1 MTEFVSEGFHHV
13 ALVARDARRSIAF
26 YRDLL
31 GFSLVKQN
39 GDTDRPGSTQ
49 LYFGDDRGSPGT
61 LIKVIEDPGASHG
74 SWGIGGVHHVA
85 LRVADETRQLRWK
98 RRLTDAGV
106 RVTGPYDRGWF
117 TSIYFADPDRQ
128 ILEIATEGPGFAT
141 DEPIEAL
148 GQRLIQP
155 DPRRLIGGRAED
167 EIRARTHPEPVPEID
182 GAMRLMGIHHV
193 TGFTDDL
200 DASDVFYRQALGLRL
215 VKRSVNQDDPTT
227 LHYFWANYDGKRVL
241 PASDMTLFGWPQDA
255 RRAKEG
261 VGQLGHVAFRASDEQ
276 PLAAWREHVRGQGID
291 VTEIEDHRFF
301 QQFSFRSPDGLLH
314 CIATDTPGFDDDDA
328 VAVE

>member
-1 MTEFVSEGFHHV
+1 MTEFISEGFHHV
-13 ALVARDARRSIAF
+13 ALVARDARRSVAF

-31 GFSLVKQN
+31 GFSLVKQAV
-39 GDTDRPGSTQ
+39 DTDRAGSSQ
-49 LYFGDDRGSPGT
+49 LYFADERGSPGT
-61 LIKVIEDPGASHG
+61 IIKVIERAGASHG
-74 SWGIGGVHHVA
+74 AWGIGGVHHVA
-85 LRVADETRQLRWK
+85 LRVADEAQQLRWK

-117 TSIYFADPDRQ
+117 TSIYFTDPDRQ
-128 ILEIATEGPGFAT
+128 ILEIATEGPGFTT

-167 EIRARTHPEPVPEID
+167 EIRALTHPEPVPEVD
-182 GAMRLMGIHHV
+182 EAMRLLGLHHV

-200 DASDVFYRQALGLRL
+200 DASDAFYQQILGLRL

-241 PASDMTLFGWPQDA
+241 PASDMTLFGWPKDA

-261 VGQLGHVAFRASDEQ
+261 IGQVRHVAFRAKDAQ
-276 PLAAWREHVRGQGID
+276 QLAAWREHVQRQGID
-291 VTEIEDHRFF
+291 VTEIADHRSFKE
-301 QQFSFRSPDGLLH
+301 FSFRSPDGLLH
-314 CIATDTPGFDDDDA
+314 CVATDTPGFGGDDA
-328 VAVE
+328 AYAG